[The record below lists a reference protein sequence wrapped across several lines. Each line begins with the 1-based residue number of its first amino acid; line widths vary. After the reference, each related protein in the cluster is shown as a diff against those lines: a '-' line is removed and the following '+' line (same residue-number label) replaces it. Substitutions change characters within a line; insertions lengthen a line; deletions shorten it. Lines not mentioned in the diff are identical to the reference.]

1 MNATNNV
8 KIAAIA
14 QDSRQW
20 HDWRAQG
27 IGGSEIAAIMG
38 KSPFS
43 TAYRVFEEKVGLRDQ
58 QESNFAME
66 RGKRLEPVARAAY
79 EEIIGEPV
87 QPVCVQRTDKPWL
100 RCSLDGA
107 SMDLDHLVEI
117 KVPGQSTI
125 ELARKQKLPEH
136 YMLQVQYQMLVTGAE
151 SADFVVYDHATGEL
165 IIVLVERDE
174 KLISEIEAA
183 ADEFWHDTQGGVSP
197 VLTSRDKEQRF
208 DDEWEQ
214 AAQEFA
220 SAKAAADAA
229 DNALKAARKRL
240 EELAGGVSSIG
251 AGVRLSVIERAGNVD
266 YKKIPELKGVDLE
279 RYRGKPVKSV
289 RIDVVD

>member
-1 MNATNNV
+1 MNAINNV
-8 KIAAIA
+8 KIVNIT
-14 QDSRQW
+14 QDSQQW

-27 IGGSEIAAIMG
+27 IGGSEIAAVMG

-43 TAYRVFEEKVGLRDQ
+43 TAYRVFEEKVGLRDR

-79 EEIIGEPV
+79 EDIVGEPV

-151 SADFVVYDHATGEL
+151 SADFVVYDYTTGEL

-174 KLISEIEAA
+174 TLIREIEAA
-183 ADEFWHDTQGGVSP
+183 ADEFWHNTQGGVSP
-197 VLTSRDKEQRF
+197 ELTSRDKEQRF
-208 DDEWEQ
+208 DPEWEE
-214 AAQEFA
+214 AAREFA

-229 DNALKAARKRL
+229 NDALKAARKRL
-240 EELAGGVSSIG
+240 EDLAGGVSSIG
-251 AGVRLSVIERAGNVD
+251 AGVRLSVIERAGNID

-279 RYRGKPVKSV
+279 QYRGKPVKTV